1 MKNVLKDYF
10 GYDSFR
16 HGQENL
22 IKAVLN
28 GKDVLGIMP
37 TSGGKSICYQIPS
50 LINKGSTLVVSPLI
64 SLMKDQ
70 VDALNEI
77 GIPSTFI
84 NSTLTSSELRERFEN
99 IENGKYN
106 LIYIAPERLNHMGF
120 RNLIKNIDIPFL
132 AIDEAHCISKW
143 GHDFR
148 PSYREIPKFID
159 SLDTRPVIGAYTATA
174 TEEIIDDIKLILK
187 LNNPLEVVT
196 GFDRENLYFRVENN
210 LDKRTFIL
218 DYLKEKTDESGIIY
232 CSTRKEVESLH
243 SFLENKDYKVSF
255 YHGGMNSMD
264 RELAQKK
271 FIYDE
276 TPIMIAT
283 NAFGMGIDKSN
294 VRFVIH
300 YNIPQSMES
309 YYQEAGRAGR
319 DGEDSECILL
329 FSPQDVVKQ
338 KFLIGESHKNPE
350 RAAISYKNL
359 QYLVDYAY
367 SHDCLRGKI
376 LEYFGEVDVKSD
388 CNNCSSCS
396 VEHEFKDVT
405 IESQKILSCVYRL
418 DEKFGTTVVAQVL
431 SGSKNKKLLNFN
443 LDKISTYKIM
453 ADYTEKGIKNII
465 AMLISQGYL
474 TLTESKYP
482 VVKLTS
488 LSKKVLKGKEKVYMA
503 IDMFKEKKVNTDD
516 YYLELFI
523 DLKDLRRKL
532 ALEKNIPP
540 YVIFSDTTLKEMAT
554 FLPIE
559 KDTFLNIKGVGD
571 KKYNTY
577 GNLFIEKIENFKE
590 KNNVKSLPKQIEY
603 NPSIEPKKKTHILS
617 YDLYKEGKQVEEIA
631 EIREITKDTVLNH
644 FVKCQEEGL
653 DISWEDFV
661 DNEKEKEILDAID
674 NVGREYL
681 KPIKQA
687 VSDDIS
693 YYDIKAVLYKENYKK

>member
-1 MKNVLKDYF
+1 MDIKNVLKDYF
-10 GYDSFR
+10 GYDSFKV
-16 HGQENL
+16 GQEKL
-22 IKAVLN
+22 IKSVLN
-28 GKDVLGIMP
+28 KRDVLGIMP
-37 TSGGKSICYQIPS
+37 TSGGKSICYQLPS

-84 NSTLTSSELRERFEN
+84 NSTLTSSELSERFSN

-120 RNLIKNIDIPFL
+120 RNLIKNIEIPFL

-159 SLDTRPVIGAYTATA
+159 SLKQRPVIGAYTATA
-174 TEEIIDDIKLILK
+174 TDEIIDDIKLILK
-187 LNNPLEVVT
+187 LNNPSEIVT

-210 LDKRTFIL
+210 IDKRLFIL
-218 DYLKEKTDESGIIY
+218 DYLKDANNESGIIY

-243 SFLENKDYKVSF
+243 AFLENKNYKVSF

-338 KFLIGESHKNPE
+338 KFLIGESHKDPE
-350 RAAISYKNL
+350 RASISYKNL

-367 SHDCLRGKI
+367 SHNCLRGKI

-405 IESQKILSCVYRL
+405 IESQKVLSCVYRL
-418 DEKFGTTVVAQVL
+418 NEKFGTTVVAQVL

-443 LDKISTYKIM
+443 LDKVSTYGIM
-453 ADYTEKGIKNII
+453 KNYTEKGIKNII

-482 VVKLTS
+482 VVKLTE
-488 LSKKVLKGKEKVYMA
+488 LSRKVLKGKEKVYMA
-503 IDMFKEKKVNTDD
+503 IDMFKEKKENTDD
-516 YYLELFI
+516 YYLELFV

-532 ALEKNIPP
+532 ALEKNIP
-540 YVIFSDTTLKEMAT
+540 
-554 FLPIE
+554 
-559 KDTFLNIKGVGD
+559 
-571 KKYNTY
+571 
-577 GNLFIEKIENFKE
+577 
-590 KNNVKSLPKQIEY
+590 
-603 NPSIEPKKKTHILS
+603 
-617 YDLYKEGKQVEEIA
+617 
-631 EIREITKDTVLNH
+631 
-644 FVKCQEEGL
+644 
-653 DISWEDFV
+653 
-661 DNEKEKEILDAID
+661 
-674 NVGREYL
+674 
-681 KPIKQA
+681 
-687 VSDDIS
+687 
-693 YYDIKAVLYKENYKK
+693 